1 MTADSNLQ
9 ELLQS
14 VYAFPEKTSQ
24 IEIFYLVRFL
34 PFQPRF
40 RYLLFKQTEKKST
53 KSKTAKDFS

>member
-14 VYAFPEKTSQ
+14 VYACPEKTSQ

-40 RYLLFKQTEKKST
+40 RCLLFKQTEKKI
-53 KSKTAKDFS
+53 KEK